1 MHNKPPTI
9 QAIAPGSEVILV
21 VTFALQCGHVIV
33 IGLGP
38 HRVLVTTTT
47 CCGTTVGG
55 GEFTGANPPPIP
67 AKIKRYIFLVVHKYT

>member
-9 QAIAPGSEVILV
+9 HAIAPGSELILV

-33 IGLGP
+33 IGLGL

-47 CCGTTVGG
+47 CCGMTVG
-55 GEFTGANPPPIP
+55 
-67 AKIKRYIFLVVHKYT
+67 